1 VHVFGQKTLLKEPSA
16 LDRINV
22 RRLLIYVRR
31 EVKNIANR
39 FLFEPNREQTLANF
53 AAAVGDAIGKVNL
66 GGCLAFQ
73 DDQTDTT
80 TTCYLSCNVT
90 SE

>member
-1 VHVFGQKTLLKEPSA
+1 MMKITILALTVIGAAYGQTAAQS
-16 LDRINV
+16 
-22 RRLLIYVRR
+22 
-31 EVKNIANR
+31 
-39 FLFEPNREQTLANF
+39 NF